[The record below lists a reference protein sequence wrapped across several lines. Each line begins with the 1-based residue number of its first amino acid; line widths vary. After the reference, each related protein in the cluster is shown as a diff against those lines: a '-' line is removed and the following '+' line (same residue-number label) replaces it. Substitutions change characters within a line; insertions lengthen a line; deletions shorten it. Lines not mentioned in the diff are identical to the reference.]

1 MEASFFELILVS
13 FSLLIILLSRILKKK
28 KKKMAIIL
36 PPTLFSLPIL
46 GHLHHFTKPL
56 HQTFT
61 DLAGRLGPVIYL
73 RFGSRPVVVIS
84 SPELA
89 ELCLTTHGAV
99 RVHRTAAATELLFSH
114 CLRSA
119 ARIRA
124 DETRRLLRGLFREA
138 EAAAAEWSAGGAVK
152 VELKS
157 RLFGMGVDA
166 MMRMVAGK
174 NYYGEGVVAAEE
186 GRRFREVIENFFG
199 LRRVSKVGDFLP
211 WLSWVDM
218 VEVGQRLPTFR
229 ERMDELLQELIEE
242 QRGRLNSAASENTML
257 SLLLSLQTTD
267 PENYSDSFIKDI
279 VMSFIIAGTET
290 ISNTIEWAVSL
301 LLNNAEKL
309 KKARTEIDD
318 LIGHHRLLSES
329 DLPNLPYLHCIISET
344 LRLYPAAPL
353 LVAHESSSECV
364 IDGYD
369 VPAGTML
376 LVNVYS
382 IHRNPEVWQE
392 PTKFIPERFQ
402 SSRAEGS
409 VVLPFGLG
417 RRRCPGEALAGRMV
431 GLVLGSMIQCFEWER
446 VGSEAVDMKE
456 RASATLPKVAPL
468 EAVCTPRPLLEH
480 VWERL

>member
-1 MEASFFELILVS
+1 MV
-13 FSLLIILLSRILKKK
+13 
-28 KKKMAIIL
+28 
-36 PPTLFSLPIL
+36 
-46 GHLHHFTKPL
+46 G
-56 HQTFT
+56 
-61 DLAGRLGPVIYL
+61 
-73 RFGSRPVVVIS
+73 
-84 SPELA
+84 
-89 ELCLTTHGAV
+89 
-99 RVHRTAAATELLFSH
+99 
-114 CLRSA
+114 
-119 ARIRA
+119 
-124 DETRRLLRGLFREA
+124 
-138 EAAAAEWSAGGAVK
+138 GGAVK

-174 NYYGEGVVAAEE
+174 NYYCEGVVAAED
-186 GRRFREVIENFFG
+186 GRRFREAIEDFFG

-242 QRGRLNSAASENTML
+242 QRGRLYSGAIEEDEEAGEKTML

-279 VMSFIIAGTET
+279 VISFIIAGTET

-353 LVAHESSSECV
+353 LVAHESSSECI

-417 RRRCPGEALAGRMV
+417 RRRCPGEALAGRIV

-446 VGSEAVDMKE
+446 VGSEGVDMKE
-456 RASATLPKVAPL
+456 RASATLPKVVPL

-480 VWERL
+480 VLGRL